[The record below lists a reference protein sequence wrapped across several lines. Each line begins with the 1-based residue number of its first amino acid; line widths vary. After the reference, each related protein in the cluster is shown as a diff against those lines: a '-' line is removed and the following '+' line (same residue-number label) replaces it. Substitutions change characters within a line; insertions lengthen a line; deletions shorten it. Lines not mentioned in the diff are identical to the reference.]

1 MSTTSSQPK
10 TTTTLL
16 QDALRQYWG
25 YDEFLPLQEEA
36 MSCVMASH
44 DSVVVLPTSGGKSL
58 CFQAPAVCLNGLA
71 VVVSPLISLMKD
83 QVDTLRS
90 CGVPAAFI
98 NSTLSESEK
107 RKTAD
112 QIRHRELKL
121 VYVAPE
127 RLLTQQTLS
136 FLSTAGVSL
145 IAIDEAHCISAWGH
159 DFRPEYRG
167 LRVLKQRFAGVGIH
181 AYTAT
186 ASEQV
191 RQDIAQQL
199 GLDEPRML
207 VGSFDRPNLSY
218 RVRRASGKFQQICE
232 VLERHRGESGIVY
245 CISRKEVDK
254 TAAAL
259 SGLGFRTAPYHAGM
273 TDIDR
278 RKNQEAFIG
287 DRVDV
292 IVATVAFGMGI
303 DKPNVRFVV
312 HAGMPKSLE
321 HYQQESGRAGRDGL
335 EAECTLLFG
344 AGDIVTWRKMLA
356 DSEQPARDGALR
368 ALDAMQNFCTSVVC
382 RHQAIVQYF
391 GQELEGDNC
400 GACDVCLG
408 ELDLVDDPITIGQKI
423 LSCVLRLEQRFGA
436 DYTAKVLVGSQEQ
449 RIVQAG
455 HDQLSTHGLLREA
468 GLRTVRDWIEQL
480 VVQGFL
486 EKAGEF
492 NVLQVT
498 PLGQQLLKRAV
509 EPQLLRPADKQRESR
524 TDGADSWEGVDRGL
538 FDTLRELRHAK
549 AAEQAVPAYV
559 VFGDAAL
566 RDMARL
572 RPSTLDKFRGVK
584 GVGEKKLADYGQDFL
599 DAINQYCEQRQLP
612 QDVAP
617 TNTTPKPKPT
627 GSGVNPSSIAA
638 FAFFRQGAGID
649 DVAKRMNRAH
659 STVAG
664 YLSDFLRHDKV
675 VDPSPWVT
683 PEVAQRIE
691 QAIAQVGNERLQ
703 PIHEC
708 LGGEIGYD
716 EIRIVS
722 TCLRNREG

>member
-1 MSTTSSQPK
+1 MSTTSQQQTP
-10 TTTTLL
+10 TTLL
-16 QDALRQYWG
+16 QDTLRQYWG

-36 MSCVMASH
+36 MSCVMAGR
-44 DSVVVLPTSGGKSL
+44 DSVVVLPTGGGKSL
-58 CFQAPAVCLNGLA
+58 CFQAPAVCLDGLA
-71 VVVSPLISLMKD
+71 LVVSPLISLMKD

-98 NSTLSESEK
+98 NSTLSGPEK
-107 RKTAD
+107 REIAG
-112 QIRHRELKL
+112 QIRRRELKL

-127 RLLTQQTLS
+127 RLLSEQTLN

-167 LRVLKQRFAGVGIH
+167 LRVLKQRFPGVGIH

-199 GLDEPRML
+199 DLDEPTML

-218 RVRRASGKFQQICE
+218 RVRRASGRFQQICE

-254 TAAAL
+254 TAAGLA
-259 SGLGFRTAPYHAGM
+259 GLGYRTAPYHAGM

-278 RKNQEAFIG
+278 RKNQEAFIE

-303 DKPNVRFVV
+303 DKPNVRFVA
-312 HAGMPKSLE
+312 HSGMPKSLE

-344 AGDIVTWRKMLA
+344 AGDVVTWRKMLA
-356 DSEQPARDGALR
+356 DSEPSAREGAFR
-368 ALDAMQNFCTSVVC
+368 SLDAMQDFCTSVVC
-382 RHQAIVQYF
+382 RHRAIVQYF
-391 GQELEGDNC
+391 GQDLEGDNC

-449 RIVQAG
+449 RIMQLG
-455 HDQLSTHGLLREA
+455 HDRLSTYGLLRED
-468 GLRTVRDWIEQL
+468 GLNTVRDWIEQL
-480 VVQGFL
+480 VGQGFL

-492 NVLQVT
+492 NLLQVT
-498 PLGQQLLKRAV
+498 DSGRRLLKREAA
-509 EPQLLRPADKQRESR
+509 PQLLRPAETRRESR
-524 TDGADSWEGVDRGL
+524 TVAADSWDGVDRGL
-538 FDTLRELRHAK
+538 FDKLRELRSTK
-549 AAEQAVPAYV
+549 ANQQGVPAYV

-572 RPSTLDKFRGVK
+572 RPSTLAGFRKVK
-584 GVGEKKLADYGQDFL
+584 GVGEKKLEDYGQEFV
-599 DAINQYCEQRQLP
+599 DAINRHCRQEQLA
-612 QDVAP
+612 QDIAP
-617 TNTTPKPKPT
+617 TTVTRAAAPVS
-627 GSGVNPSSIAA
+627 SGVNASSIAA
-638 FAFFRQGAGID
+638 FPFFRQGTSIEEICQ
-649 DVAKRMNRAH
+649 RMNRAR
-659 STVAG
+659 STVSG
-664 YLSDFLRHDKV
+664 YLNDYLKHEKV
-675 VDPSPWVT
+675 VDPSTWVA
-683 PEVAQRIE
+683 PEVVQRIE
-691 QAIAQVGNERLQ
+691 QAIEQVGNERLQ
-703 PIHEC
+703 PIHQH
-708 LGGEIGYD
+708 LNGEIGYD
-716 EIRIVS
+716 EIRIVA
-722 TCLRNREG
+722 TCLKNRAE

>member
-1 MSTTSSQPK
+1 MSSTAQQP
-10 TTTTLL
+10 TTTEQL
-16 QDALRQYWG
+16 QQALRQYWG
-25 YDEFLPLQEEA
+25 YDGFLPLQADA
-36 MSCVMASH
+36 MSCVMAGQ
-44 DSVVVLPTSGGKSL
+44 DSVVVLPTGGGKSL

-71 VVVSPLISLMKD
+71 IVVSPLISLMKD
-83 QVDTLRS
+83 QVDALRS

-98 NSTLSESEK
+98 NSTLSEPEK
-107 RKTAD
+107 REIAG
-112 QIRHRELKL
+112 QIRRRELKL

-127 RLLTQQTLS
+127 RLLTEQTLS
-136 FLSTAGVSL
+136 FLSTSGASL

-167 LRVLKQRFAGVGIH
+167 LRVLKQRFPGVAIH

-191 RQDIAQQL
+191 RYDIAEQL
-199 GLDEPRML
+199 GLDKPKIL
-207 VGSFDRPNLSY
+207 VGGFDRPNLSY
-218 RVRRASGKFQQICE
+218 RIRRASGKFQQICE
-232 VLERHRGESGIVY
+232 VLERHRGEAGIVY

-254 TAAAL
+254 TAAGLA
-259 SGLGFRTAPYHAGM
+259 GLGYRTAPYHAGM

-278 RKNQEAFIG
+278 RKNQEAFIN
-287 DRVDV
+287 DDIEI

-312 HAGMPKSLE
+312 HSGMPKSLE

-335 EAECTLLFG
+335 EAECMLLFG
-344 AGDIVTWRKMLA
+344 AGDVVTWRRMLD
-356 DSEQPARDGALR
+356 DSEPSARQGALR
-368 ALDAMQNFCTSVVC
+368 SLNAMHDFCTGVVC
-382 RHQAIVQYF
+382 RHRAIVEYF
-391 GQELEGDNC
+391 GQQLAGDNC

-449 RIVQAG
+449 RIVQAR
-455 HDQLSTHGLLREA
+455 HDQLSTYGLLRED

-480 VVQGFL
+480 VGQGFL
-486 EKAGEF
+486 EKVGEF

-498 PLGQQLLKRAV
+498 ASGQRLLKREV
-509 EPQLLRPADKQRESR
+509 SPQLLRPAEKQRESR
-524 TDGADSWEGVDRGL
+524 TVAADSWEGVDRGL
-538 FDTLRELRHAK
+538 FDVLRELRHAR

-572 RPSTLDKFRGVK
+572 RPSTLDNFRDVK
-584 GVGEKKLADYGQDFL
+584 GVGEKKLVDYGRHFL
-599 DAINQYCEQRQLP
+599 DAINNYCTQRQLA

-617 TNTTPKPKPT
+617 AIAAPKPKPAR
-627 GSGVNPSSIAA
+627 SGINASSVPA
-638 FAFFRQGAGID
+638 FAFFRQGAAID

-664 YLSDFLRHDKV
+664 YLSDYLRHDKV
-675 VDPSPWVT
+675 VDPSPWVSAD
-683 PEVAQRIE
+683 VVQRIE
-691 QAIAQVGNERLQ
+691 QAIAQVGAERLT

-716 EIRIVS
+716 EIRIVA
-722 TCLRNREG
+722 TCLKNRGG